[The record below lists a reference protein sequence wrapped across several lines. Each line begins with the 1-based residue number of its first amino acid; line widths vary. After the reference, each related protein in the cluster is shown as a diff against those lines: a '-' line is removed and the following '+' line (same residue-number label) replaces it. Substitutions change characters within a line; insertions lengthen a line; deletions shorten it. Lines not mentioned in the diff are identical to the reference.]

1 MAERPKDYSYYHDY
15 AWAAAQNEGVDPALF
30 VRQIDLES
38 GFDPNAISPA
48 GAVGIAQIV
57 PEFHPDVD
65 PYDPE
70 ASLRYAA
77 RLMREYLDH
86 FGGDYAKAL
95 AAYNGGRGRVD
106 RGVRRYGDRWWLI
119 LPEETRR
126 YLRLI
131 LYGG

>member
-1 MAERPKDYSYYHDY
+1 M
-15 AWAAAQNEGVDPALF
+15 
-30 VRQIDLES
+30 
-38 GFDPNAISPA
+38 
-48 GAVGIAQIV
+48 GIAQIV

-95 AAYNGGRGRVD
+95 ADYNSGRGRVD
-106 RGVRRYGDRWWLI
+106 RGIRRYGDRRWLI
-119 LPEETRR
+119 LPEETRK

-131 LYGG
+131 LYGIGKPNPPGRHKGPDRHPLRGADLRRLLGQRRQPPLRAPLR